1 MYTLR
6 MLGGIGLS
14 DAEGGELDAL
24 LRQPKHLA
32 LLSYLA
38 MPRPGTWHRRDSLLV
53 TFWPE
58 LDQGKARPALRRAL
72 YVLRGHLVDGAIR
85 SRGDDEV
92 SLDPALIT
100 TDVAALAEDLSA
112 GRHAYALARYAGDLL
127 PGLHIPDAEEFEKW
141 LGNERSRLKKQ
152 ALNAA
157 VLLAESRERSGDIA
171 GAVDAAR
178 RCSELNPDDE
188 VAARRWI
195 TLLDRA
201 GDRSQAFA
209 VYERFRD
216 HVAEEFG
223 VRPSAETVALLDAVR
238 TRRDLQTTPAGASSS
253 KGVSSSPQH
262 SSAASRPIAETEAGG
277 GVLPFAA
284 PAPSST
290 TGRQARP
297 RLWFAVVVTGFA
309 AAIVVFAG
317 LRRQANTARAE
328 NTVRVENTAGT
339 AAEVASSSRSLVVLP
354 MENET
359 GDPKQAYLAAG
370 LAEGVARRLEGM
382 GGLTVRSGARSEWP
396 AATRHDLKAVGRQFG
411 SNILLKTTLARR
423 GGSFEVRAAVLD
435 VETSG
440 EKHIPPRRFTIA
452 GLRTVESELAAAVAG
467 EIFRVPMPAVP
478 RVSERAINPE
488 SYRLMLEGFYQQM
501 TIRNH
506 AAAKRLFEKAVAVDP
521 SNSRAWA
528 GLTAAWT
535 FHVAGER
542 IPFDVGYNRASAA
555 GARALA
561 LDSLEGTAWASLG
574 LLRAMRYRN
583 LAIGFELIQKA
594 KAVEPGN
601 AQIFE
606 VENSL
611 YRSAWRWDSARDA
624 IRFVRQ
630 LDPLNSY
637 YLDREAATELCAG
650 LPHAAL
656 KLYEAELVLNPSD
669 TIARAGQIRSFARMS
684 RYDDAIVAWRILA
697 SDAGDTALARALARA
712 SGDEGYWSAKRLD
725 GRRKLEKLQE
735 QGKRGWTSPLK
746 LMQLRFESGDI
757 YGGYRELELLA
768 AEKDPNL
775 FRLPCMPGVDV
786 VRGTPRFEAIM
797 ARVGPMPLR

>member
-1 MYTLR
+1 MLR

-14 DAEGGELDAL
+14 GADGAELDAL

-32 LLSYLA
+32 LLAYLA

-72 YVLRGHLVDGAIR
+72 HILRGHLVDGAIR

-92 SLDPALIT
+92 SLDPALIS
-100 TDVAALAEDLSA
+100 TDVAAMAEDLSA
-112 GRHAYALARYAGDLL
+112 GRHADALARYAGDLL
-127 PGLHIPDAEEFEKW
+127 PALHIPDAEEFEKW
-141 LGNERSRLKKQ
+141 LGNERSRLKTQ
-152 ALNAA
+152 ALKAA
-157 VLLAESRERSGDIA
+157 ALLAESRESSGDIA

-178 RCSELNPDDE
+178 RCAELDPDDE

-238 TRRDLQTTPAGASSS
+238 TRRDLPTPSASASSS
-253 KGVSSSPQH
+253 TSVSSSPQH
-262 SSAASRPIAETEAGG
+262 SSAASHRVAETEVADD
-277 GVLPFAA
+277 LH
-284 PAPSST
+284 PSSLRASSIKT
-290 TGRQARP
+290 PTGSQSRA
-297 RLWFAVVVTGFA
+297 RLWFALGVTGLA
-309 AAIVVFAG
+309 GAVAVFAV
-317 LRRQANTARAE
+317 LRREVTTVSGAKPALAANTI
-328 NTVRVENTAGT
+328 
-339 AAEVASSSRSLVVLP
+339 ASASRSLVVLP

-382 GGLTVRSGARSEWP
+382 GGLTIRSGARSEWP
-396 AATRHDLKAVGRQFG
+396 AATRHDLKSVGRQFG
-411 SNILLKTTLARR
+411 SRILLKTTLAWR
-423 GGSFEVRAAVLD
+423 GDSFEVRAAVVD

-452 GLRTVESELAAAVAG
+452 GLRTIESELAAAVAG

-488 SYRLMLEGFYQQM
+488 SYRLMLEGWYQQM

-506 AAAKRLFEKAVAVDP
+506 AAAKRLFERAVAVDP

-528 GLTAAWT
+528 GLTAAWS
-535 FHVAGER
+535 FHAGSEMV
-542 IPFDVGYNRASAA
+542 PFDEGYNRASAA

-583 LAIGFELIQKA
+583 LAIGLELIQKA
-594 KAVEPGN
+594 KAAEPGN
-601 AQIFE
+601 PDIFA

-624 IRFVRQ
+624 IRFARQ

-697 SDAGDTALARALARA
+697 SDAGDTALVRALARA
-712 SGDEGYWSAKRLD
+712 SGDEGYWSVKRLD
-725 GRRKLEKLQE
+725 GRRKLEKLQQ
-735 QGKRGWTSPLK
+735 QGKRGWISPQK

-757 YGGYRELELLA
+757 DGGYRELELLA
-768 AEKDPNL
+768 AEKDPTL

-786 VRGTPRFEAIM
+786 VRGTPRFEAIV
-797 ARVGPMPLR
+797 ARVGPMPLH